1 MIKKKKNVTTA
12 YRYVKVDIKK
22 TNKQKRKEK
31 RSTLKQG
38 VLGAPGNI
46 SFGSVHARITDL
58 SFTVVI
64 QFYRIFLEFSHQVIC
79 CHKSE
84 VFVT

>member
-38 VLGAPGNI
+38 VLGAPGNK
-46 SFGSVHARITDL
+46 FWL
-58 SFTVVI
+58 STCT
-64 QFYRIFLEFSHQVIC
+64 HN
-79 CHKSE
+79 
-84 VFVT
+84 